1 MLSNLVLNLIAN
13 RYITSIEAA
22 TCNRSPQFQ
31 SLCFKLLGGLYF
43 FSTGGVSAMLDKVG
57 DPNPFNI
64 HTNDQD
70 CLVVILE
77 WQLAA
82 KK

>member
-1 MLSNLVLNLIAN
+1 
-13 RYITSIEAA
+13 
-22 TCNRSPQFQ
+22 
-31 SLCFKLLGGLYF
+31 
-43 FSTGGVSAMLDKVG
+43 MLDKVR

-82 KK
+82 KKNSQFDDSIHLAFSK